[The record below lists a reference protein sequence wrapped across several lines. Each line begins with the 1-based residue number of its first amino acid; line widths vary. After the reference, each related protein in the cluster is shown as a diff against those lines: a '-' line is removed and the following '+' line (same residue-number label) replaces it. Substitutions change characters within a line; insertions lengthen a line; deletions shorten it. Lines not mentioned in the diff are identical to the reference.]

1 MSCIRN
7 DDNIGYRMWEE
18 YYSGIS
24 VFSCNNTVLKRNP
37 LKMISLSYSRIPE
50 PVPFNPESSGKF
62 EVFKKFRWTGTSGT
76 VRNC

>member
-1 MSCIRN
+1 
-7 DDNIGYRMWEE
+7 
-18 YYSGIS
+18 
-24 VFSCNNTVLKRNP
+24 
-37 LKMISLSYSRIPE
+37 MISLSYSRIPE